1 VQQLK
6 DILSLIQSGK
16 ISYQPE
22 RNDFD
27 SLVKFQQ
34 IAKRILYAKSQAWIH
49 DVKYQ
54 IDYQHS
60 GRLVRNLS
68 VQGGIT
74 LEGEQFIKS
83 RIAAGERVTFEEDII
98 ELKPN
103 IAGIGV
109 NLNAAYRWFKNKF
122 KN

>member
-1 VQQLK
+1 MQQLK

-16 ISYQPE
+16 IRYQPE
-22 RNDFD
+22 KDDFD

-34 IAKRILYAKSQAWIH
+34 ITKHILYAKSQGWIH

-54 IDYQHS
+54 NDYQHS
-60 GRLVRNLS
+60 GRLICNLI
-68 VQGGIT
+68 VQGGVT
-74 LEGEQFIKS
+74 FKGEQFMKS
-83 RIAAGERVTFEEDII
+83 RIAASSSTSFEEDII

-109 NLNAAYRWFKNKF
+109 NLNAAYRWLKNKF